1 MQVRT
6 PPQCGYLTG
15 IQPRALHRPVVQR
28 CTVPN
33 GKVQRQQQVQA
44 RPEAHLEHRHDLPP
58 RKPHRDATPL
68 EVHVPRLRHRPML
81 GVQRLA
87 RRLVEQRAA
96 PIPRHAQRLMGV
108 LHARSVAAR
117 AVTRHPS
124 RYRSP
129 MSDPATPA
137 THDAFDAPTRT
148 ALITGASGGIGLAM
162 ARALLEH
169 GFDVTL
175 VARPTPRGERAAA
188 DLAKHAGRDGAV
200 TFLPA
205 DLASLKDVRRLAQD
219 VRART
224 PHLDLLV
231 NNAGAFVYERALTED
246 GFERTFALNHLSP
259 FLLTHLVT
267 DLLLAAPEPRIVT
280 TSSAA
285 ERMGAI
291 DLERAASGT
300 PYSAWRAY
308 GWSKQANIHFARE
321 AARRAPDPKV
331 RAYAFHPGFVNT
343 GFGGGSGVLSRFVA
357 LTQRWFA
364 RTPEQ
369 GADTGVWAS
378 TATPA
383 IEPNGAFLVDRKVS
397 TPSSAARDDA
407 MARDLWERSEAW
419 VELTPA
425 ERWNPDAA

>member
-1 MQVRT
+1 
-6 PPQCGYLTG
+6 
-15 IQPRALHRPVVQR
+15 
-28 CTVPN
+28 
-33 GKVQRQQQVQA
+33 
-44 RPEAHLEHRHDLPP
+44 
-58 RKPHRDATPL
+58 
-68 EVHVPRLRHRPML
+68 
-81 GVQRLA
+81 
-87 RRLVEQRAA
+87 
-96 PIPRHAQRLMGV
+96 
-108 LHARSVAAR
+108 
-117 AVTRHPS
+117 
-124 RYRSP
+124 

-343 GFGGGSGVLSRFVA
+343 GFGGGSGVLSRLVA